1 MVKKISHVGI
11 LVDDIEKAIPAY
23 ATITGCAE
31 PVRCTAPELGLKLAY
46 FPCGNGDLVEIVETS
61 AKTEMKHGD
70 VVVALEVDDIA
81 AEVARLKGAGM
92 KAYHLKPTENMPF
105 ERGWVTK
112 GDAHGTIIEFCP
124 PNAVKDL
131 VARARS

>member
-11 LVDDIEKAIPAY
+11 LVDDLEKAIPAY
-23 ATITGCAE
+23 SAITGCTD
-31 PVRCTAPELGLKLAY
+31 PVRCTAPELGLNLAY
-46 FPCGNGDLVEIVETS
+46 FACDNGDLVELVQTS

-70 VVVALEVDDIA
+70 VVVAFEVDDIGGA
-81 AEVARLKGAGM
+81 IARLKGAGV
-92 KAYHLKPTENMPF
+92 KAYHLKPTEHMPF